1 MAKRSSKTAV
11 TRFAPSPTGFLH
23 LGHAYSALTA
33 HAAAGRKGAGFYI
46 RIEDI
51 DPTRSKPEFEQ
62 ALLEDLAWLGLSW
75 EKNVIRQSER
85 MAVYGAALKTLSRK
99 GIVYPCFCTRAD
111 IKAEI
116 ERSGQAPHGPD
127 GPVYPGICRDL
138 DPEDSQRRID
148 KGEPHALRLDMARA
162 AAIAGPL
169 SFHDDAHGNVK
180 AQPEKFGD
188 IVLARKETPT
198 SYHLAV
204 TVDDHEQ
211 GVTLVTRGADL
222 FEATHVHRLLQ
233 ALLGLD
239 TPKYGHHRLLTDAA
253 GRRLA
258 KRDGDITIR
267 GLREEHYTPAEVR
280 VMTGFDG

>member
-1 MAKRSSKTAV
+1 MAKRSPKNSV
-11 TRFAPSPTGFLH
+11 TRFAPSPTGYLH

-33 HAAAGRKGAGFYI
+33 AAASGKRGEFHL

-51 DPTRSKPEFEQ
+51 DLTRSKAEFET
-62 ALLEDLAWLGLSW
+62 AIREDLAWLGLTW
-75 EKNVIRQSER
+75 EKKIIRQSER
-85 MAVYGAALKTLSRK
+85 MAAYGDALKKLERK

-116 ERSGQAPHGPD
+116 ERSGAAPHGPD
-127 GPVYPGICRDL
+127 GPVYPGLCRDL
-138 DPEDSQRRID
+138 DPEKSQKRID
-148 KGEPHALRLDMARA
+148 KGESHAIRLDMARA
-162 AAIAGPL
+162 AAVAGPL
-169 SFHDDAHGNVK
+169 SFQDAAHGNVK

-204 TVDDHEQ
+204 TVDDHDQ

-233 ALLGLD
+233 KLLGLD
-239 TPKYGHHRLLTDAA
+239 TPYYSHHRLLTDAA

-258 KRDGDITIR
+258 KRDGDVTIR
-267 GLREEHYTPAEVR
+267 GLRDEHYTPDEVR
-280 VMTGFDG
+280 AMTGFEG